1 MTIIAITTH
10 QGNGPIPPH
19 GTFPDRASRFALVLV
34 SAARRIS
41 GRFLVAR
48 FDILR
53 VAVGANPDSI
63 DGLNCRDVYSGP
75 PPVALSACLTGHHG
89 AIASRDWV
97 IVLPQT
103 EPFPTSS
110 LPRTCSM
117 KLWRVWLGF
126 AISAVFLVVAFRG
139 QDFGQIRDAL
149 SGVNYIFLPLALL
162 FYFAGVWIRALRWS
176 VLLRPVV
183 RVSTRQIFPI
193 VVVGF
198 MANNVLPLRT
208 GELVRSY
215 ALSSRHGVRKTS
227 VLATI
232 AVERLFD
239 GLILL
244 GFMLAATTVIT
255 FTSELR
261 HLALVAFILF
271 ACVLIGLFALTLS
284 GNLLDK
290 LVQLVVGPL
299 PASVADRVERL
310 AESFLSGLGVLKRST
325 DLSIVAGTSLLAWLL
340 EASMYWILARGFEGE
355 IRESVGIGAMLLTT
369 GVANLATLIPSS
381 PGYIGQFEYGVKL
394 VVNGALGVPA
404 SDALAY
410 AILVHA
416 ALYFPITI
424 WGIVEWFRQNLSL
437 GKVRDLREDATPSP
451 AAAKAV
457 SGSNP
462 RPAPAVPDQPAN
474 RH

>member
-1 MTIIAITTH
+1 M
-10 QGNGPIPPH
+10 
-19 GTFPDRASRFALVLV
+19 R
-34 SAARRIS
+34 
-41 GRFLVAR
+41 
-48 FDILR
+48 
-53 VAVGANPDSI
+53 
-63 DGLNCRDVYSGP
+63 
-75 PPVALSACLTGHHG
+75 
-89 AIASRDWV
+89 
-97 IVLPQT
+97 
-103 EPFPTSS
+103 
-110 LPRTCSM
+110 
-117 KLWRVWLGF
+117 LWRVWLGF
-126 AISAVFLVVAFRG
+126 AVSAFFLVVAFRG

-149 SGVNYIFLPLALL
+149 SGVNYAFLPLALA
-162 FYFAGVWIRALRWS
+162 FYFAGVWIRAVRWS
-176 VLLRPVV
+176 VLLRPIV
-183 RVSTRQIFPI
+183 RLSARQIFPI

-261 HLALVAFILF
+261 HLALVAFVLF
-271 ACVLIGLFALTLS
+271 AAVLIGLFALTLS

-299 PASVADRVERL
+299 PAHIADRVERL

-325 DLSIVAGTSLLAWLL
+325 DLAKVAGTSLLAWLL
-340 EASMYWILARGFEGE
+340 EASMYWILARGFEGQ
-355 IRESVGIGAMLLTT
+355 IREAVGVGATLLTT

-394 VVNGALGVPA
+394 VVNGALGVP
-404 SDALAY
+404 SNEALAY

-424 WGIVEWFRQNLSL
+424 WGIAEWFRQHLSL
-437 GKVRDLREDATPSP
+437 GQVRDLRDDAAPSP
-451 AAAKAV
+451 PVAATGTMPGPSPRNSTPVV
-457 SGSNP
+457 SDSS
-462 RPAPAVPDQPAN
+462 VS